1 MANGCVVLVGDLP
14 VEHLSFDHLVAQ
26 FGWSVKRVDSLRS
39 LATLSVD
46 SDLVT
51 VLFDPKILAL
61 PWDKALRSIMIAAP
75 GAMPILCHGFAEA
88 IDSTQVAEA
97 GAFHFLLVP
106 FNASEV
112 RQSLGFVWG
121 AQRPPAP
128 VRPQCLP
135 RRHRAIRE
143 GRTPRQS
150 QAVA

>member
-1 MANGCVVLVGDLP
+1 MANGTVVLVGDLP
-14 VEHLSFDHLVAQ
+14 VEHMSFDRLVGQ
-26 FGWSVKRVDSLRS
+26 FGWVVKRVDGLGG
-39 LATLSVD
+39 LENLSVD

-61 PWDKALRSIMIAAP
+61 PWDKALRSVMIAAP
-75 GAMPILCHGFAEA
+75 GALPILCHGFAEA
-88 IDSTQVAEA
+88 VDFAEVTEA
-97 GAFHFLLVP
+97 GAFHSLLMP

-121 AQRPPAP
+121 AQRPLMPL
-128 VRPQCLP
+128 RPQVLP

-143 GRTPRQS
+143 RHTPGQS